1 MLHIINVWYFLN
13 ILQNDSSTSLIAVIL
28 TTTTTTT
35 TKAIT
40 TSHKKLSEN
49 KTKTISAHKPVILKL
64 YLVFSY
70 IKTLL
75 CTF

>member
-1 MLHIINVWYFLN
+1 MLRIVNVWYFLN
-13 ILQNDSSTSLIAVIL
+13 ILQNGSSTSLTAAIL
-28 TTTTTTT
+28 KTTTT

-40 TSHKKLSEN
+40 TSQNKLSEN